1 MPVIALLTDFGL
13 SDPYVGIMKGV
24 ILFICP
30 QASIVDVSHDV
41 APQDIREA
49 AYLLDAA
56 YPYFPEK
63 TVHTVVVDPGVGTG
77 RAIVA
82 VQNAGHYFLAP
93 DNGVLTKVLAGRE
106 LQAAVRVENPAYFIQ
121 PVSRTFH
128 GRDIFA
134 PVAAHMAEGKSLD
147 AFGPRISAE
156 DMVQL
161 ELPAAY
167 LSEKG
172 EVAGAVITADRFGN
186 MITNIPENLV
196 QQLAP
201 GTDESRLQVQV
212 GAYEIKGL
220 SASYQAVFPGELL
233 AIIGSRGYLEI
244 SVNQGD
250 ARAFCGVGKDARV
263 VVKVQGLRCR
273 V

>member
-24 ILFICP
+24 ILSICSK
-30 QASIVDVSHDV
+30 ASLVDVTHDV
-41 APQDIREA
+41 DPQDIRAA
-49 AYLLDAA
+49 AYMLDAV

-63 TVHTVVVDPGVGTG
+63 TVHAAVVDPGVGSSRSVIAAQVG
-77 RAIVA
+77 
-82 VQNAGHYFLAP
+82 GHYFLAP
-93 DNGVLTKVLAGRE
+93 DNGVLTKVLE
-106 LQAAVRVENPAYFIQ
+106 KNKLQTAVRVENRQYFIH

-128 GRDIFA
+128 GRDVFA
-134 PVAAHMAEGKSLD
+134 PVAAHMAAGIPLT

-167 LSEKG
+167 FSKQG
-172 EVAGAVITADRFGN
+172 ELLGAIIAVDRFGN
-186 MITNIPENLV
+186 LITNVPETLIR
-196 QQLAP
+196 QLNP
-201 GTDESRLQVQV
+201 GPDEGRLCVNV
-212 GAYEIKGL
+212 GDYQIKGL
-220 SASYQAVFPGELL
+220 SVSYQDVPPGELL

-250 ARAFCGVGKDARV
+250 ARSCCGVGKDAVIV
-263 VVKVQGLRCR
+263 VTVRKAG
-273 V
+273 

>member
-1 MPVIALLTDFGL
+1 MPGIALLTDFGL

-24 ILFICP
+24 ILSICP
-30 QASIVDVSHDV
+30 KASVVDVSHDV
-41 APQDIREA
+41 DPQDIRAA

-56 YPYFPEK
+56 YPYFPED
-63 TVHTVVVDPGVGTG
+63 TVHTVVVDPGVGSG
-77 RAIVA
+77 RAIIA
-82 VQNAGHYFLAP
+82 VQAGGHYFLAP
-93 DNGVLTKVLAGRE
+93 DNGVLTKVLEGSV
-106 LQAAVRVENPAYFIQ
+106 LQTAVRVENPAYFIQ

-134 PVAAHMAEGKSLD
+134 PVAAHMAAGKLLD

-161 ELPAAY
+161 EIPAAY
-167 LSEKG
+167 LSKG
-172 EVAGAVITADRFGN
+172 ELAGAIITVDRFGN
-186 MITNIPENLV
+186 LITNIPENLV

-201 GTDESRLQVQV
+201 GKDESRLQVQV
-212 GAYEIKGL
+212 GSYQIKGL
-220 SASYQAVFPGELL
+220 SPSYQSVSPGELL

-250 ARAFCGVGKDARV
+250 ARAYCGVGEDAPV
-263 VVKVQGLRCR
+263 VVKV
-273 V
+273 